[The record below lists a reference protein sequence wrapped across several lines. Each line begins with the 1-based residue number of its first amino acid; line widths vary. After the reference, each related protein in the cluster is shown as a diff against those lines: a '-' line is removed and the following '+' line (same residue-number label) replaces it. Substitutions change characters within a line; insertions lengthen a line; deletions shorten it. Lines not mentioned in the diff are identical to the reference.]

1 MSFSIANNVSSLNA
15 RNNLQRSQRALGQ
28 SVERLSSGFQVNRG
42 ADGPAALV
50 ISEKQRAQISGL
62 RQAIEN
68 SDKAVSLVQ
77 TAEGALGEINSLLVR
92 VRSLALDSANA
103 GFNDDDSLAANQAE
117 IANALETI
125 DRIAA
130 NTQFG
135 DRNILDGSAGIAGT
149 ANDTDV
155 TVLSGGQA
163 ASGSFAIEVTTAGE
177 RANVTAGTAQTAGL
191 AADEVLTVN
200 DVSITLASGLT
211 QAQVVARINEFSSQ
225 TGVVADID
233 SGSGATRLRSEAF
246 GANADISVVSNVAA
260 AGTSSGI
267 GTTQLTDDGVDVV
280 GTIDGLAATGVGNT
294 LTAADGAAR
303 GLTVAI
309 GEDTTA
315 LTSTATGTQ
324 GDVNVVN
331 NSLIFQIG
339 ANQNQTASIAV
350 NSVTSSALGLGEV
363 GNQFTSLADIQ
374 VTSASGAQDAIGIID
389 SAINDITTLRGDL
402 GAFQQNTLTSTAN
415 NLRTTLENTINAESV
430 IRDTDFAEEIS
441 NFTNQQVLVQAGT
454 SVLGNA
460 NQLTQGILSLLQ

>member
-177 RANVTAGTAQTAGL
+177 RANVTAGTAQTGPL

-200 DVSITLASGLT
+200 DVSITLATGLT

-233 SGSGATRLRSEAF
+233 SGATRLRSEAF
-246 GANADISVVSNVAA
+246 GANADISAVSNVAA
-260 AGTSSGI
+260 AATSSGI

>member
-117 IANALETI
+117 IANALDTI

-177 RANVTAGTAQTAGL
+177 RANVTAGTAQTGPL

-200 DVSITLASGLT
+200 DVSITLATGLT

-233 SGSGATRLRSEAF
+233 SGATRLRSEAF
-246 GANADISVVSNVAA
+246 GANADISAVSNVAA
-260 AGTSSGI
+260 AATSSGI

-309 GEDTTA
+309 GEDAAA
-315 LTSTATGTQ
+315 LTSTATGAQ